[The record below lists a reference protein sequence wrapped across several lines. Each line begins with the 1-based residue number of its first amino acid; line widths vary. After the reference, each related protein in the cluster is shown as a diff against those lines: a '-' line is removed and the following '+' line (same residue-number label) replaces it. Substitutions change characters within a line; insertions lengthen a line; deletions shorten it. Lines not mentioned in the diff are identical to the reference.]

1 MSDPRKITLEVNSD
15 ERLAPLRP
23 SFSNFVQI
31 SRVATEVQFEF
42 LFVDINHVAL
52 SIEKARSSSEKEPV
66 RLSGVPIA
74 KVVVPALN
82 LIQLREHI
90 NQMFD
95 AIERELGSGST
106 AKEAQHGSG
115 RTARS

>member
-1 MSDPRKITLEVNSD
+1 VSDGRKITLEVSSD
-15 ERLAPLRP
+15 ETLSPLHA

-52 SIEKARSSSEKEPV
+52 SIEKARGSSEKEPV
-66 RLSGVPIA
+66 KLSGVPIA
-74 KVVVPALN
+74 KVVVPAFNFL
-82 LIQLREHI
+82 QLREHI

-95 AIERELGSGST
+95 AIEREFGITSN